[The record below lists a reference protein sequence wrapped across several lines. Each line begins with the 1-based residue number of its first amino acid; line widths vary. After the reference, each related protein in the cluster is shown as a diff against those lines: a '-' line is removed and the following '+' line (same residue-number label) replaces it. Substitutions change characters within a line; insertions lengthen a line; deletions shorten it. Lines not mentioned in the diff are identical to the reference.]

1 MSADSESTTAHHT
14 CEACGQVVD
23 VSALGPFE
31 QMACPE
37 CGAVTRVR
45 VDFDHYRIEGLRG
58 VGGMS
63 QVFTA
68 LDTQLDRLVALKV
81 LNRDNSS
88 KQERIAQFEREARLT
103 ASVNHP
109 NVVRVYGVGRV
120 SGNFYIAMEMVDGA
134 SLEDLLAD
142 EKKLAEPKVL
152 ELAIQTVEG
161 LNAAHKIGLIHRDI
175 KPGNI
180 LVTGEG
186 RAKLVDFGLA
196 LVFEK
201 DVDDSEEMWAT
212 PYYVAP
218 EKLDH
223 RPEDFRSDIYSL
235 GATLFHLLA
244 GRPPHDLDSASV
256 DELRVAKAVPVRL
269 GTHAPMIS
277 GPTQEVINR
286 MIAHDPDGRPSSYGA
301 LLDELHGAK
310 DALLDSLGSL
320 RGGARAVRREQERKQ
335 RIQMLV
341 GVAVA
346 AVLVGGLV
354 LWRVAGGGAAVDD
367 VVNGEDEAEMV
378 FDWGDAGG
386 SLQAGSAG
394 ERFLRAREALVDGR
408 HGEALDGFKM
418 LAEGNAGQARIAAWS
433 VCLGAMAAMVEGAP
447 GEAREL
453 MQNLASGPLA
463 SDPGVGA
470 ENMFFAS
477 LARVFGNPWAVDEA
491 DIREFERAHPEQW
504 PVAFALLGLK
514 NWEHGRFGSAA
525 AVFETLAEGALPE
538 GVAWMAGMEPLWR
551 ERVRDATAF
560 ETMRSL
566 GDFANSAEGEA
577 ALQRAEEMA
586 GAMAEGGRLARMAER
601 RIEQIREEVD
611 GMRREEIAEAER
623 GRQERLEAEWADLRQ
638 AVDEGSRLLSE
649 LRFEEALLRLGRS
662 SPSFPETIAARELLE
677 WHWRGG
683 SDFVEGLIDDLNEH
697 GYRGRLQLARD
708 GVVMASV
715 TVTRATSS
723 SLVME
728 GRAGALTAQLALIPA
743 EELARIGGEM
753 LGNHEAAALADRRR
767 MLALFARQAGLRD
780 VFREQ
785 IGDGTELG
793 EEFMEKLGRLVE
805 VEQALGISA
814 LDDGGEEEDEE
825 EEERGRS
832 RESTEE
838 S

>member
-1 MSADSESTTAHHT
+1 MSGNPESTSVIHT

-31 QMACPE
+31 QMTCPE
-37 CGAVTRVR
+37 CGAVSRVR

-68 LDTQLDRLVALKV
+68 LDTQLDRIVALKV

-88 KQERIAQFEREARLT
+88 KQERIIQFEREARLT

-161 LNAAHKIGLIHRDI
+161 LEAAHKIGLIHRDI

-256 DELRVAKAVPVRL
+256 DELRAAKAVPVRL

-286 MIAHDPDGRPSSYGA
+286 MIAHSPDDRPGSYGE

-320 RGGARAVRREQERKQ
+320 RGGARAVRREQEKKQ
-335 RIQMLV
+335 RMRMLA
-341 GVAVA
+341 GGGVA
-346 AVLVGGLV
+346 AVLVAGLV
-354 LWRVAGGGAAVDD
+354 LWRLAGGGAAVEDF
-367 VVNGEDEAEMV
+367 VEGEDEATLV
-378 FDWGDAGG
+378 FDWGGAGG
-386 SLQAGSAG
+386 SLQSGSAG
-394 ERFLRAREALVDGR
+394 ERFLRAREALVEGR
-408 HGEALDGFKM
+408 RGEALEGFKR
-418 LAEGNAGQARIAAWS
+418 LVEGNAGQARIAAWS
-433 VCLGAMAAMVEGAP
+433 VCLGAMAAMMEGSP

-453 MQNLASGPLA
+453 IQKLASGPLA

-477 LARVFGNPWAVDEA
+477 LARVFGNPWAVDQA
-491 DIREFERAHPEQW
+491 DIREFERAHSEQW

-514 NWEHGRFGSAA
+514 NWEHGRFSSAA
-525 AVFETLAEGALPE
+525 EVFEILAEGPLPE

-551 ERVRDATAF
+551 ERVRDARAF
-560 ETMRSL
+560 EAMQEM
-566 GDFANSAEGEA
+566 GDFTNSAEGEA
-577 ALQRAEEMA
+577 ALQRAVEMV
-586 GAMAEGGRLARMAER
+586 GAMDEGGRLAKMAAR
-601 RIEQIREEVD
+601 RVEQVREQVEE
-611 GMRREEIAEAER
+611 MRGEEAAAAER
-623 GRQERLEAEWADLRQ
+623 GRQERLQGEWADLRQ
-638 AVDEGSRLLSE
+638 AAEEGGELLGE
-649 LRFEEALLRLGRS
+649 LRFEEALLRLGRVT
-662 SPSFPETIAARELLE
+662 PSFSETTDARELLE
-677 WHWRGG
+677 WFWRGG
-683 SDFVEGLIDDLNEH
+683 FDFVEGLIDDLNEH
-697 GYRGRLQLARD
+697 GYQGRLQLARD

-715 TVTRATSS
+715 TVTRATRA

-728 GRAGALTAQLALIPA
+728 GRTGALTAQLALIPV

-753 LGNHEAAALADRRR
+753 LENHEGAMLADRRR
-767 MLALFARQAGLRD
+767 ALALFARQFGLWD
-780 VFREQ
+780 VFHNTV
-785 IGDGTELG
+785 GDGTELG
-793 EEFMEKLGRLVE
+793 GEFMGKLGRFDDVA
-805 VEQALGISA
+805 QALGISA
-814 LDDGGEEEDEE
+814 LEDDSEEGEEEEQAA
-825 EEERGRS
+825 GS
-832 RESTEE
+832 SHESTEQ